1 MNEVIPQL
9 VVGAFFVATGY
20 RKLFVPSVHEQ
31 VFKLFDS
38 HGVPQPMKWAVI
50 IGEFAGGMGLLVGLF
65 LPWLG
70 WLAALGL
77 VPIMLGAFILDTL
90 PGIEQKW
97 HARKDEIALNNDPIN
112 WVDVFTWWISK
123 LICNPEALLL
133 VILVAMVLS

>member
-38 HGVPQPMKWAVI
+38 HGIPMPARWAVI

-77 VPIMLGAFILDTL
+77 VPIMLGAYLLDTL
-90 PGIEQKW
+90 PGIEQK
-97 HARKDEIALNNDPIN
+97 ARDDGHMREPSW
-112 WVDVFTWWISK
+112 WVSK

-133 VILVAMVLS
+133 VILVSMVLS